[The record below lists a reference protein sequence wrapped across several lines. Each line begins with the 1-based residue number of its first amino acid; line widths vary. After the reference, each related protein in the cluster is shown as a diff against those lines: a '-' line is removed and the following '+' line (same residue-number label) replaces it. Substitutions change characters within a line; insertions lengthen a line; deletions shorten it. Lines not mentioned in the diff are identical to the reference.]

1 MSKTNSLPI
10 ACLSFRLSRSLN
22 SYNLYLSQS
31 GKIQG
36 VDPINITF
44 SQFLVRQSLYYSY
57 FIGDNINSTWAK

>member
-10 ACLSFRLSRSLN
+10 ACLSFTLSRSLN

-44 SQFLVRQSLYYSY
+44 S
-57 FIGDNINSTWAK
+57 